1 MSRASN
7 VSNIDD
13 NSGHSSFRLKPLSMA
28 DRLQGGNGSPVVHDF
43 ERKQSDPLVLASRAA
58 FFTKLGITCPQPFS
72 SGNAS
77 DEPLSAASFS
87 AIDKH
92 IGTGSSPNPNCESP
106 EN

>member
-1 MSRASN
+1 M
-7 VSNIDD
+7 SNIDD
-13 NSGHSSFRLKPLSMA
+13 NSGGHSSFRLKPLSMA
-28 DRLQGGNGSPVVHDF
+28 DRLQGGTGSPAHVHDF

-77 DEPLSAASFS
+77 DEPHSAASFS

-92 IGTGSSPNPNCESP
+92 IGIGSSPNPNCESP